1 MSQTSLSESKTP
13 QPPAAYDAEAYI
25 LTGRRL
31 LVVFPAMLLSILL
44 IALDQT
50 ILATALPRIASD
62 FGAFSLQ
69 GWVSSAFVL
78 AQTVF
83 VPFFG
88 QNIRL
93 FPAKWILVYGI
104 VTFEVGSLVCGVAHS
119 ANQLIAGRAV
129 SGMGAAAIYVAT
141 IQILAQA
148 TRLENR
154 PRMFAALGSVFAV
167 SSIVGPL
174 VGGAFTQK
182 VSWRWCFYVNL
193 PIGGVS
199 LLAVLLLLKAAPP
212 MGVDPEVAKHP
223 WAAALRRIDWI
234 GAVLIAGT
242 VTTLMLSLQWG
253 GNTKPWGD
261 KDVIICFVFAGV
273 LAVVFVLWQRRKG
286 DTALIPPAI
295 FHSVSMYA
303 IIFYCMLTRFSLLIF
318 SYYIP
323 IFYQADR
330 NYSALRSGVDLLPF
344 SMGGVFSIIGS
355 AQITSRTGYYWMWLV
370 ISPLFLALG
379 SGLLYTVSSSTS
391 SGTIVGFQILA
402 GIGTGLSM
410 QSTLLAIQAE
420 FRGPAHAV
428 LLGQATAAG
437 TFAQFLGGTLGLGV
451 AEPVFASRLAAA
463 LPAGLPAALLQIVR
477 ESPTAI
483 HTELPAEFV
492 GEVVRAYN
500 AALKV
505 VFILG
510 VPIAGLGLG
519 ASVWIRNINIKPVPP
534 LGKDVEAGEEK
545 GETDTVVVS
554 PTVEEVQK

>member
-13 QPPAAYDAEAYI
+13 QPSPPATYDAEAYI

-50 ILATALPRIASD
+50 ILATALPRIASTILATALPRIASD

-69 GWVSSAFVL
+69 GWVSSSFVL

-104 VTFEVGSLVCGVAHS
+104 VTFEVGSLVCGVAHG

-148 TRLENR
+148 TRLEDR

-212 MGVDPEVAKHP
+212 MGVDPDVAKNP

-379 SGLLYTVSSSTS
+379 SGLLYTVSASTS
-391 SGTIVGFQILA
+391 SGTIIGFQILA

-420 FRGPAHAV
+420 FRGPAHA
-428 LLGQATAAG
+428 
-437 TFAQFLGGTLGLGV
+437 
-451 AEPVFASRLAAA
+451 
-463 LPAGLPAALLQIVR
+463 
-477 ESPTAI
+477 SPTAI
-483 HTELPAEFV
+483 HTAGELPVEVV

-519 ASVWIRNINIKPVPP
+519 ASVWIRNINIKPVPV
-534 LGKDVEAGEEK
+534 GKDAEAKVAGEEK
-545 GETDTVVVS
+545 EETDTVVVS